1 MRRGRRGSAA
11 GRDRAG
17 AGRRAPGRASRRL
30 GAGLLSPTDLA
41 RSLGG
46 ATVRGRSRGPRRGL
60 LAGIADQQRPD
71 AAALAQLDLVGGS
84 SPKGSIRRRPS
95 GARTP
100 PSASPSTPHLGAE
113 CGRGRPRTKSSSAET
128 GAELTSRLGA
138 NRRKGPDIRRVPARD
153 SWLVVRMRT
162 GRPRTRSGRG
172 RPRAHSLFAVD
183 RCQCLWGFRVSR
195 WDAARGGHLAPLDAA
210 PGPSN
215 VAPFPLLFAADVVR
229 ANPLLLLGFP
239 DWDKFALSSWRWRWT
254 RAPRSA

>member
-1 MRRGRRGSAA
+1 MRLFWSLGSMAESRLICSTSRWRECPVSRELRSCAVVGVEARRGVIEPV
-11 GRDRAG
+11 
-17 AGRRAPGRASRRL
+17 AGRRAPGGASRRL
-30 GAGLLSPTDLA
+30 GAGLLSPT
-41 RSLGG
+41 
-46 ATVRGRSRGPRRGL
+46 
-60 LAGIADQQRPD
+60 GIADQQRPD
-71 AAALAQLDLVGGS
+71 AAALARLDLVGGS

-172 RPRAHSLFAVD
+172 RSRAHSLFAVD

-210 PGPSN
+210 PGPSK
-215 VAPFPLLFAADVVR
+215 R
-229 ANPLLLLGFP
+229 G
-239 DWDKFALSSWRWRWT
+239 ALSTPLRRGCGA
-254 RAPRSA
+254 R